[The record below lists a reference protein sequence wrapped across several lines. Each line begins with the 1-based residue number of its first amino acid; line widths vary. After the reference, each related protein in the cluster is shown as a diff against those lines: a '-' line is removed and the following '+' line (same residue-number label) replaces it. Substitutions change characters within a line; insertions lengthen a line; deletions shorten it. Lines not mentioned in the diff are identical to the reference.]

1 MLIQA
6 MYPKGVSSFMR
17 YRYGWLV
24 FALFSVGTATWAEE
38 SLVTAEPA
46 YRQEVLSGF
55 TRERTRRVLS
65 AETSGRVE
73 RITGDVGD
81 RTLTETPF
89 ACLDTTF
96 VDLELAANHQE
107 RAALQVDL
115 TYYRKEVKRLRQLL
129 AQKSSSESQLDAAL
143 RNLDK
148 TQVQLKS
155 LEIAGR
161 TLQEKKSRHCIHT
174 PEDWR
179 VIQRHVEVGEWI
191 NTGQPVVEIGDYRR
205 LLVPF
210 ALSLEEFQA
219 LQAAGDRLSLRLPQ
233 RDTQVAVIPLRVSPA
248 FDEASRKIA
257 VELEIATPLS
267 DPRGGL
273 RAELSLSL
281 PFDTGAVMLPAT
293 ALQQRYE
300 QYWLKRPDGE
310 EVRVVYLG
318 REASPEGDRVRI
330 SSPAVR
336 PGDQFMRQPD

>member
-1 MLIQA
+1 MCCL
-6 MYPKGVSSFMR
+6 
-17 YRYGWLV
+17 L
-24 FALFSVGTATWAEE
+24 SVPSLAEE

-55 TRERTRRVLS
+55 TRERTRLVLS

-73 RITGDVGD
+73 SVSGDVGD
-81 RTLTETPF
+81 MTLAETPF

-96 VDLELAANHQE
+96 VDLELDANRQE
-107 RAALQVDL
+107 RATLQVDL
-115 TYYRKEVKRLRQLL
+115 TYYRKEVKRIRQLL
-129 AQKSSSESQLDAAL
+129 AKKSSSESQLDAAV

-161 TLQEKKSRHCIHT
+161 TLQEKRARHCIQT

-179 VIQRHVEVGEWI
+179 IIHRHVEPGEWL
-191 NTGQPVVEIGDYRR
+191 NAGQPVVEIGDYRR

-210 ALSLEEFQA
+210 ALSVEEYQA
-219 LQAAGDRLSLRLPQ
+219 LQSQGDKLSLRLPQ
-233 RDTQVAVIPLRVSPA
+233 RDLVVPVTPLRVSPA

-257 VELEIATPLS
+257 VELEIATPLKN
-267 DPRGGL
+267 PRGGL
-273 RAELSLSL
+273 RAELTLSL
-281 PFDTGAVMLPAT
+281 PFDTGAVMLPAS

-300 QYWLKRPDGE
+300 QYWLRRPDGE

-318 REASPEGDRVRI
+318 RERSPDGDRVRV
-330 SSPAVR
+330 SSPEVH
-336 PGDQFMRQPD
+336 PGDRFQHQPE